1 MSHRVYIFKEHLTTS
16 AQTRWLI
23 TDIQGKAKL
32 VQTFPNS
39 AMALVTARQ
48 QGWTPRVLLGNQLWL
63 ITPYLHGKKH
73 PAWGTSSLKQA
84 QREARQWLNQQK
96 TPHTKLR
103 SNLFAAGCVVL
114 EHPQQGCI
122 ARIEITSRVMA
133 RKE

>member
-1 MSHRVYIFKEHLTTS
+1 MSNRVYIFKEHLTTS
-16 AQTRWLI
+16 AHTRWLI

-32 VQTFPNS
+32 AQTFPNS
-39 AMALVTARQ
+39 AMAQVTALL
-48 QGWTPRVLLGNQLWL
+48 QGWVPQVLLGNQLWL

-103 SNLFAAGCVVL
+103 SNLFVDGCAVL

-122 ARIEITSRVMA
+122 AHINITSRVMA

>member
-32 VQTFPNS
+32 AQTFPNS
-39 AMALVTARQ
+39 AMAQVTALL
-48 QGWTPRVLLGNQLWL
+48 QGWVPQVLLGNQLWL

-103 SNLFAAGCVVL
+103 NNLFDVGWAVL

-122 ARIEITSRVMA
+122 AHINITSRVMA

>member
-32 VQTFPNS
+32 AQTFPNS
-39 AMALVTARQ
+39 AMALVTAQ
-48 QGWTPRVLLGNQLWL
+48 
-63 ITPYLHGKKH
+63 H

-84 QREARQWLNQQK
+84 QREARQRLNQQK

-114 EHPQQGCI
+114 EHSQQGCI